1 MRQRRAITGIN
12 GLVWFDPDEATEY
25 PEREAA
31 RGPDAA
37 PHGEGRQWEH
47 QVLFRTKTEH
57 WLLHMWS
64 GREERWREVPAEVA
78 ADWLRKNGYEATVP
92 AA

>member
-1 MRQRRAITGIN
+1 MAQRRAITGIN

-25 PEREAA
+25 QERDAA
-31 RGPDAA
+31 SGFDAA
-37 PHGEGRQWEH
+37 PRSEGPRWDHEA
-47 QVLFRTKTEH
+47 LFRTQTKR

-64 GREERWREVPAEVA
+64 GGEERWREVSVDVA